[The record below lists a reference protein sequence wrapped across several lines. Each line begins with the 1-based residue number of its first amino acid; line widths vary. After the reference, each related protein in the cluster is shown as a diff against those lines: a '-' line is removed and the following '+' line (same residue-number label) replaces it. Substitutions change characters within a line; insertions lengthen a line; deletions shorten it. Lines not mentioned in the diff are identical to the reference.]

1 MLASTITTVKARL
14 ALSATGASSGRLG
27 HLLLAAVLGA
37 VFLPALFAAWPA
49 EPPRRFAPPAP
60 IMDGGAAPLF
70 VERFIDR
77 MPSASTLHTPT
88 LAALPGGDLLAVW
101 KISESNEHGVA
112 ALRAATLARGA
123 AAWGPPRG
131 LTSSRQ
137 SQRELGRVVRTLANP
152 VLLAEPDGAVRLFYV
167 TAWNKWSSSTLATK
181 TSRDAGRTW
190 GKARRIVAHPVGNHA
205 TLVKMAPVR
214 FADGTVGLPAYHE
227 LFGVFPQLLRV
238 SPEGEL
244 LDKVRIAAGQ
254 TVLQPSIVPLDDR
267 RAVAL
272 LRNAVKGYVHVT
284 RTGDGGLTWDPLQ
297 PVSLPNPNAPVM
309 GLRLRD
315 GAVLAVFNNSPVSRD
330 ALSLAVSR
338 DGGATWQ
345 VLHSFEN
352 GERGWDGVPI
362 NFSYP
367 YAVQAADGVIHLVY
381 VWRKYRV
388 KHVAFNEAWLSER
401 PR

>member
-1 MLASTITTVKARL
+1 
-14 ALSATGASSGRLG
+14 
-27 HLLLAAVLGA
+27 
-37 VFLPALFAAWPA
+37 
-49 EPPRRFAPPAP
+49 
-60 IMDGGAAPLF
+60 
-70 VERFIDR
+70 
-77 MPSASTLHTPT
+77 
-88 LAALPGGDLLAVW
+88 
-101 KISESNEHGVA
+101 
-112 ALRAATLARGA
+112 
-123 AAWGPPRG
+123 
-131 LTSSRQ
+131 
-137 SQRELGRVVRTLANP
+137 
-152 VLLAEPDGAVRLFYV
+152 
-167 TAWNKWSSSTLATK
+167 
-181 TSRDAGRTW
+181 
-190 GKARRIVAHPVGNHA
+190 
-205 TLVKMAPVR
+205 
-214 FADGTVGLPAYHE
+214 
-227 LFGVFPQLLRV
+227 
-238 SPEGEL
+238 
-244 LDKVRIAAGQ
+244 
-254 TVLQPSIVPLDDR
+254 VLQPSIVPLDDR

-388 KHVAFNEAWLSER
+388 KHVAFNEAWLSVR